1 MTTFANYLDTLGPE
15 QFTTYTPRSSRR
27 INQNTDYPTTVY
39 GAAPAPTHIFGQPAG
54 TRNPVGRVEPQQY
67 EAYQAYRDSEGNF
80 LGLGS
85 DYNSL
90 YNNSPD
96 LQRQYQEYVANDP
109 ARQAQIL
116 ENRRLEAEYARIE
129 HEQRLQMMADRQS
142 SLPTLANFAPTPQ
155 MGGGLL
161 GQQPQQMQQMQ
172 QMPQQQMPQQQQ
184 MQQQPQGI
192 NPYALHRGAQG
203 GMGLM
208 GGGLTRGGVAPAG
221 GGQ

>member
-15 QFTTYTPRSSRR
+15 QFTTYTSKPRIPRQR
-27 INQNTDYPTTVY
+27 GHTTDYDEPIY
-39 GAAPAPTHIFGQPAG
+39 GVAPLPTHIFGQPASGGG
-54 TRNPVGRVEPQQY
+54 TPHQSMQEH
-67 EAYQAYRDSEGNF
+67 QAYRDSEGNF

-85 DYNSL
+85 DPNSL

-96 LQRQYQEYVANDP
+96 LQRQYQEYVENDP

-161 GQQPQQMQQMQ
+161 GQQPQQMQQM
-172 QMPQQQMPQQQQ
+172 PQQQMPQQQQ

-192 NPYALHRGAQG
+192 NPYALHRGSHG

-208 GGGLTRGGVAPAG
+208 GGGLTRGGVAPSG

>member
-15 QFTTYTPRSSRR
+15 QFTTYTQRSGRDSSPGS
-27 INQNTDYPTTVY
+27 DYNYTIY
-39 GAAPAPTHIFGQPAG
+39 GAAPLPDFTFGQPAG
-54 TRNPVGRVEPQQY
+54 RRGGPGAGMAAHQGYV
-67 EAYQAYRDSEGNF
+67 DSEGNF

-96 LQRQYQEYVANDP
+96 LQRQYQESVANDP

-161 GQQPQQMQQMQ
+161 GQQPQQMQQMPQ
-172 QMPQQQMPQQQQ
+172 QQYMPQQQMP
-184 MQQQPQGI
+184 QQPQGI
-192 NPYALHRGAQG
+192 NPYALHRGSQG

-208 GGGLTRGGVAPAG
+208 GGGLTRGGVAPSG

>member
-1 MTTFANYLDTLGPE
+1 MTTFADYLDTLGPE
-15 QFTTYTPRSSRR
+15 QFTTYTPRSSRTTG
-27 INQNTDYPTTVY
+27 QNTDYPTVIY
-39 GAAPAPTHIFGQPAG
+39 GAAPLPTHIFGQPAG
-54 TRNPVGRVEPQQY
+54 TRNPVGRTAPQQY
-67 EAYQAYRDSEGNF
+67 ASHQAYRDSEGNF

-96 LQRQYQEYVANDP
+96 LQRQYQESVANDP

-142 SLPTLANFAPTPQ
+142 NLPTLANFAPTPQ

-161 GQQPQQMQQMQ
+161 GQQPQQMQQM
-172 QMPQQQMPQQQQ
+172 PQQQMPQPQQ

-208 GGGLTRGGVAPAG
+208 GGGLTRGGVAPSG

>member
-15 QFTTYTPRSSRR
+15 QFTTYTPRSSRESSPGD
-27 INQNTDYPTTVY
+27 DYSYPIY

-54 TRNPVGRVEPQQY
+54 ARNAGHARITPQQY
-67 EAYQAYRDSEGNF
+67 AAHQAYRDSEGNF

-85 DYNSL
+85 DPNSL

-96 LQRQYQEYVANDP
+96 LQRQYQEYVENDP

-161 GQQPQQMQQMQ
+161 GQQPQQMQQM
-172 QMPQQQMPQQQQ
+172 PQQQ

-208 GGGLTRGGVAPAG
+208 GGGLTRGGVAPSG

>member
-1 MTTFANYLDTLGPE
+1 MTTFADYLDTLGPE
-15 QFTTYTPRSSRR
+15 QFTTYTPRSEIPRQR
-27 INQNTDYPTTVY
+27 GHTTDFDQPIY
-39 GAAPAPTHIFGQPAG
+39 GAAPLPDFAFGQPAG
-54 TRNPVGRVEPQQY
+54 RQGGPGAGMAAHQGYV
-67 EAYQAYRDSEGNF
+67 DSEGNF

-85 DYNSL
+85 DPNSL

-96 LQRQYQEYVANDP
+96 LQRQYQEYVENDP

-142 SLPTLANFAPTPQ
+142 RLPTLANFAPTPQ

-161 GQQPQQMQQMQ
+161 GQQPQQMQ

-192 NPYALHRGAQG
+192 NPYALHRGSHG

-208 GGGLTRGGVAPAG
+208 GGGLTRGGVAPSG

>member
-15 QFTTYTPRSSRR
+15 QFTTYTPKSQIPRQRGHT
-27 INQNTDYPTTVY
+27 TDYDEPIY
-39 GAAPAPTHIFGQPAG
+39 GAAPLPNFAFGQPAG
-54 TRNPVGRVEPQQY
+54 RRGGPG
-67 EAYQAYRDSEGNF
+67 ADMGAHQAYRDSEGNF

-96 LQRQYQEYVANDP
+96 LQRQYQEYVENDP

-142 SLPTLANFAPTPQ
+142 SLPNLANFAPTPQ

-161 GQQPQQMQQMQ
+161 GQQPQQMQQM
-172 QMPQQQMPQQQQ
+172 PQQQ

>member
-15 QFTTYTPRSSRR
+15 QFTTYTQKPGRM
-27 INQNTDYPTTVY
+27 INQNTDYPTIAY
-39 GAAPAPTHIFGQPAG
+39 GAAPLPNFAFGQPAG
-54 TRNPVGRVEPQQY
+54 RRGGPGTGMAAHQGYV
-67 EAYQAYRDSEGNF
+67 DSEGNF

-96 LQRQYQEYVANDP
+96 LQRQYQESVANDP

-116 ENRRLEAEYARIE
+116 ENRRLEAEYDRIE

-161 GQQPQQMQQMQ
+161 GQQPQQMQQM
-172 QMPQQQMPQQQQ
+172 PQQQMQQ

-192 NPYALHRGAQG
+192 NPYALHRGSQG

>member
-15 QFTTYTPRSSRR
+15 QFTTYTRRSGRESEPGS
-27 INQNTDYPTTVY
+27 DYSYTIY
-39 GAAPAPTHIFGQPAG
+39 GAAPAPNFTFGQPAG
-54 TRNPVGRVEPQQY
+54 RQGGPHKSMG
-67 EAYQAYRDSEGNF
+67 AHQAYRDSEGNF

-96 LQRQYQEYVANDP
+96 LQRQYQESVANDP

-142 SLPTLANFAPTPQ
+142 NLPTLANFAPTPQ

-161 GQQPQQMQQMQ
+161 GQQPQQMQQM
-172 QMPQQQMPQQQQ
+172 PQQQMPQPQQ

-221 GGQ
+221 GGQRD

>member
-15 QFTTYTPRSSRR
+15 QFTTYTPRSEIPRPR
-27 INQNTDYPTTVY
+27 GHTTDFDQPIY
-39 GAAPAPTHIFGQPAG
+39 GAAPLPNFAFGQPAG
-54 TRNPVGRVEPQQY
+54 RRGSPHQSMG
-67 EAYQAYRDSEGNF
+67 AHQAYRDSEGNF

-96 LQRQYQEYVANDP
+96 LQRQYQESVANDP

-161 GQQPQQMQQMQ
+161 GQQPQQM
-172 QMPQQQMPQQQQ
+172 PQQQMPQQQMQQ
-184 MQQQPQGI
+184 MPQQPQGI

>member
-15 QFTTYTPRSSRR
+15 QFTTYTPRSSRTTG
-27 INQNTDYPTTVY
+27 QNTDYPTIAY
-39 GAAPAPTHIFGQPAG
+39 GAAPLPTHIFGQPAG
-54 TRNPVGRVEPQQY
+54 TRNPIGRVDSGYAAHQG
-67 EAYQAYRDSEGNF
+67 YRDSEGNF

-96 LQRQYQEYVANDP
+96 LQRQYQESVANDP

-155 MGGGLL
+155 IGGGLL
-161 GQQPQQMQQMQ
+161 GQQPQQM
-172 QMPQQQMPQQQQ
+172 QQMPQQQQ

-208 GGGLTRGGVAPAG
+208 GGGLTRGGVAPSG

>member
-1 MTTFANYLDTLGPE
+1 MTTFADYLDTLGPE
-15 QFTTYTPRSSRR
+15 QFTTYTRRSSRDSDPGS
-27 INQNTDYPTTVY
+27 DYNYQIY
-39 GAAPAPTHIFGQPAG
+39 GAAPLPNFTFGQPAG
-54 TRNPVGRVEPQQY
+54 RQGGPGQSM
-67 EAYQAYRDSEGNF
+67 AAHQAYRDSEGNF

-96 LQRQYQEYVANDP
+96 LQRQYQESVANDP

-142 SLPTLANFAPTPQ
+142 NLPTLANFAPTPQ

-161 GQQPQQMQQMQ
+161 GQQPQQMQ

>member
-15 QFTTYTPRSSRR
+15 QFTTYTPKSVIPRPRGH
-27 INQNTDYPTTVY
+27 TT
-39 GAAPAPTHIFGQPAG
+39 
-54 TRNPVGRVEPQQY
+54 
-67 EAYQAYRDSEGNF
+67 
-80 LGLGS
+80 
-85 DYNSL
+85 
-90 YNNSPD
+90 
-96 LQRQYQEYVANDP
+96 ANDP

-161 GQQPQQMQQMQ
+161 GQQPQQMQQM
-172 QMPQQQMPQQQQ
+172 PQQQMPQQQ

-192 NPYALHRGAQG
+192 NPYALHRGSQG

>member
-1 MTTFANYLDTLGPE
+1 MTTFADYLDTLGPE
-15 QFTTYTPRSSRR
+15 QFTTYTPRSSRDSDPGSDNNYT
-27 INQNTDYPTTVY
+27 IW
-39 GAAPAPTHIFGQPAG
+39 GAAPAPNFTFGQPAG
-54 TRNPVGRVEPQQY
+54 PRNA
-67 EAYQAYRDSEGNF
+67 EAARISAGMQGHQAYRDSEGNF

-85 DYNSL
+85 DPNSL

-96 LQRQYQEYVANDP
+96 LQRQYQEYVENDP

-142 SLPTLANFAPTPQ
+142 RLPTLANFAPTPQ

-161 GQQPQQMQQMQ
+161 GQQPQQM
-172 QMPQQQMPQQQQ
+172 QQMPQQQQ

-208 GGGLTRGGVAPAG
+208 GGGLTRGGVAPSG

>member
-1 MTTFANYLDTLGPE
+1 MTTFADYLDTLGPE
-15 QFTTYTPRSSRR
+15 QFTTYTPRSEIPRPR
-27 INQNTDYPTTVY
+27 GHTTDFDQPIY
-39 GAAPAPTHIFGQPAG
+39 GAAPVPNFAFGQPAG
-54 TRNPVGRVEPQQY
+54 RRGGPGAGMQDHQGYV
-67 EAYQAYRDSEGNF
+67 DSGGNF

-161 GQQPQQMQQMQ
+161 GQQPQQMQQM
-172 QMPQQQMPQQQQ
+172 PQQQMQQMPQQQ

-192 NPYALHRGAQG
+192 NPYALHRGSHG

-208 GGGLTRGGVAPAG
+208 GGGLTRGGVAPSG

>member
-15 QFTTYTPRSSRR
+15 QFTTYTPRSSRTTG
-27 INQNTDYPTTVY
+27 QNTDYPTVIY

-54 TRNPVGRVEPQQY
+54 TRNPIGRVESGY
-67 EAYQAYRDSEGNF
+67 AAHQAYRDSEGNF

-85 DYNSL
+85 DPNSL

-96 LQRQYQEYVANDP
+96 LQRQYQEYVENDP

-142 SLPTLANFAPTPQ
+142 RLPTLANFAPTPQ

-161 GQQPQQMQQMQ
+161 GQQPQQMQQM
-172 QMPQQQMPQQQQ
+172 PQQQ

-192 NPYALHRGAQG
+192 NPYALHRGSHG

-208 GGGLTRGGVAPAG
+208 GGGLTRGGVASAG

>member
-15 QFTTYTPRSSRR
+15 QFTTYTPRSSR
-27 INQNTDYPTTVY
+27 QSSPGDDYSHKIY
-39 GAAPAPTHIFGQPAG
+39 GAAPLPSFTFGQPAG
-54 TRNPVGRVEPQQY
+54 TQGGPGAGMVAHQGYV
-67 EAYQAYRDSEGNF
+67 DSEGNF

-96 LQRQYQEYVANDP
+96 LQRQYQESVANDP

-161 GQQPQQMQQMQ
+161 GQQPQQMQQM
-172 QMPQQQMPQQQQ
+172 PQQQMPQQQQ

-208 GGGLTRGGVAPAG
+208 GGGLTRGGVAPSG

>member
-15 QFTTYTPRSSRR
+15 QFTTYTPRSSR
-27 INQNTDYPTTVY
+27 QSSPGDDYSYPIY
-39 GAAPAPTHIFGQPAG
+39 GAAPLPNFTFGQPAG
-54 TRNPVGRVEPQQY
+54 RQGGPHQSMAAHQGYV
-67 EAYQAYRDSEGNF
+67 DSEGNF

-96 LQRQYQEYVANDP
+96 LQRQYQEYVENDP

-161 GQQPQQMQQMQ
+161 GQQPQQMQQM
-172 QMPQQQMPQQQQ
+172 PQQQ

-192 NPYALHRGAQG
+192 NPYALHRGSHG

-208 GGGLTRGGVAPAG
+208 GGGLTRGGVAPSG

>member
-15 QFTTYTPRSSRR
+15 QFTTYTTRPGRPSSPGD
-27 INQNTDYPTTVY
+27 DYSYTIY
-39 GAAPAPTHIFGQPAG
+39 GAAPLPNFQFGQPVSGGG
-54 TRNPVGRVEPQQY
+54 TPHQSR
-67 EAYQAYRDSEGNF
+67 QAHQGYRDSEGNF

-161 GQQPQQMQQMQ
+161 GQQPQQMQQM
-172 QMPQQQMPQQQQ
+172 PQQQ

-192 NPYALHRGAQG
+192 NPYALHRGSHG

-208 GGGLTRGGVAPAG
+208 GGGLTRGGVAPSG

>member
-1 MTTFANYLDTLGPE
+1 MTTFADYLDTLGPE
-15 QFTTYTPRSSRR
+15 QFTTYTPRSSRTTG
-27 INQNTDYPTTVY
+27 QDTDYPTVIY
-39 GAAPAPTHIFGQPAG
+39 GAAPLPNFAFGQPAG
-54 TRNPVGRVEPQQY
+54 RHGGPGTGMQDHQGYV
-67 EAYQAYRDSEGNF
+67 DSEGNF

-161 GQQPQQMQQMQ
+161 GQQPQQMQQM
-172 QMPQQQMPQQQQ
+172 PQQQ

-192 NPYALHRGAQG
+192 NPYALHRGSHG

-208 GGGLTRGGVAPAG
+208 GGGLTRGGVAPSG

>member
-15 QFTTYTPRSSRR
+15 QFTTYTRR
-27 INQNTDYPTTVY
+27 PGRDSNPGDDYSYTIY
-39 GAAPAPTHIFGQPAG
+39 GAAPLPTHIFGQPAG
-54 TRNPVGRVEPQQY
+54 TRNPIGRVDSGYAAHQG
-67 EAYQAYRDSEGNF
+67 YRDSEGNF

-85 DYNSL
+85 DPNSL

-96 LQRQYQEYVANDP
+96 LQRQYQEYVENDP

-161 GQQPQQMQQMQ
+161 GQQPQQMQQM
-172 QMPQQQMPQQQQ
+172 PQQQMPQQQQ

-192 NPYALHRGAQG
+192 NPYALHRGSHG

>member
-1 MTTFANYLDTLGPE
+1 MTTFADYMDGLGAE
-15 QFTTYTPRSSRR
+15 QFNTAVRRPLIPATTYGAQDRRGPTVRPNYTMGQDVSVTP
-27 INQNTDYPTTVY
+27 Q
-39 GAAPAPTHIFGQPAG
+39 AAPTHMGNFNVYGG
-54 TRNPVGRVEPQQY
+54 
-67 EAYQAYRDSEGNF
+67 YRDDAGGF
-80 LGLGS
+80 LGYGSNYDDLYAMNPALQLG
-85 DYNSL
+85 
-90 YNNSPD
+90 
-96 LQRQYQEYVANDP
+96 YQESVANDP

-116 ENRRLEAEYARIE
+116 ENRRLEAEYARVE

-161 GQQPQQMQQMQ
+161 GQQPQQMQQM
-172 QMPQQQMPQQQQ
+172 PQQQMPQQQ

-192 NPYALHRGAQG
+192 NPYALHRGSQG